1 MYLKIHQSGTEIIVA
16 VCDKDILGKKLKHGN
31 VNVVISEGFYKGDIA
46 SEEQVITALV
56 NARTANLF
64 GERTVACAIKC
75 GAVDPECVVIISGV
89 PHAQIFHI

>member
-16 VCDKDILGKKLKHGN
+16 VCDKDILGKKLKHGD

-46 SEEQVITALV
+46 PEEQVIEALA
-56 NARTANLF
+56 NAKTANLF

>member
-1 MYLKIHQSGTEIIVA
+1 MYLKIHQSGAEIIVA
-16 VCDKDILGKKLKHGN
+16 ACDKGILGKKLKHGN
-31 VNVVISEGFYKGDIA
+31 VNVEISESFYKGDIA
-46 SEEQVITALV
+46 SEEQVIAALV
-56 NARTANLF
+56 NTRTANLF

>member
-46 SEEQVITALV
+46 SEEQVIAALV

>member
-16 VCDKDILGKKLKHGN
+16 VCDRDILGKKLKHGN

-46 SEEQVITALV
+46 SEEQVIAALV
-56 NARTANLF
+56 NAKTANLF
-64 GERTVACAIKC
+64 GEKTVACAIKC

-89 PHAQIFHI
+89 PHAQVFHI

>member
-16 VCDKDILGKKLKHGN
+16 VCDKDLLGKKLKHGN

-46 SEEQVITALV
+46 SEEQVIAALV